1 MMGRF
6 SRTLIVL
13 TLLLLLVVFLYP
25 LVGESA
31 SNECLAS
38 EKILTRLALAQPTT
52 PPEDRLIGGLL
63 ANTALGYSK
72 GQVAEAA
79 ASQQWPRLPPQLGC
93 TMLYW
98 DMAIRG
104 LPPPH
109 PSSTGDAEAQ

>member
-1 MMGRF
+1 M
-6 SRTLIVL
+6 IVI

-25 LVGESA
+25 LISEST
-31 SNECLAS
+31 SSECLAS
-38 EKILTRLALAQPTT
+38 ERILTRLALAQPTT

-63 ANTALGYSK
+63 ANTALRYSK

-79 ASQQWPRLPPQLGC
+79 ASQEWPRLPPQVGC
-93 TMLYW
+93 AMLYW

-109 PSSTGDAEAQ
+109 ASSINNSEAQ